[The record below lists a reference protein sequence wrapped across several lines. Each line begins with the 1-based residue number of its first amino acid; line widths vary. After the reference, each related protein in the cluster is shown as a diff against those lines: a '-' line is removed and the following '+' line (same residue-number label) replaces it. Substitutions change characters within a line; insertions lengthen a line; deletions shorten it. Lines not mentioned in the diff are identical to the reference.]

1 MLMPRARVTTPGQ
14 DTGGGRA
21 DRIAVTGIVLIA
33 SLPVLGGTMFVVA
46 VPTVAEAL
54 HATPGSAVL
63 VVTVYLAVLALTQPL
78 AGAVADRFG
87 RCRTVRLGLGVVV
100 AGSVLAA
107 FSPSLALLILARS
120 IQAVGFSLVLPG
132 IHAQLVRGVARD
144 GSRFGLLTAIGS
156 MVAAIGPLLGGL
168 LVAHFSWRSVFVT
181 TAVLTAAAV
190 VLVSRD
196 DGSSPDDTSSQR
208 KVPVRQVLGDN
219 RLMAAAVLNGLD
231 NLVFYSLLLGVP
243 FLLTKASGLA
253 AATALAILA
262 LAAAAAAPIGGL
274 IADRVGHV
282 VAVRLGFSMAATGLI
297 ALVSLGSTA
306 SSWSVAAVAV
316 VGAGLGL
323 EFPSLQAAPLR
334 LVPVAGR
341 ATAAGIMASARQLGS
356 AGGATLV
363 AAFVALGPA
372 AVFSIGAFA
381 AIVALTLA
389 TCLDLSG
396 SANSFVAAKRYR
408 MA

>member
-1 MLMPRARVTTPGQ
+1 MPRARVTTPGQ
-14 DTGGGRA
+14 DAGERQA

-54 HATPGSAVL
+54 HATPGRAVS
-63 VVTVYLAVLALTQPL
+63 VVTVYLAVLTLTQPL

-120 IQAVGFSLVLPG
+120 IQAVGFALVLPG
-132 IHAQLVRGVARD
+132 IHAQLVRGVGRD
-144 GSRFGLLTAIGS
+144 GSRFGLLTAMGS

-168 LVAHFSWRSVFVT
+168 LVAHFGWRSVFVT

-196 DGSSPDDTSSQR
+196 DGPSPDDTSLQR
-208 KVPVRQVLGDN
+208 IFLVRQVLGDN
-219 RLMAAAVLNGLD
+219 RLMAAAALNGLD

-243 FLLTKASGLA
+243 FLLTEASGLA

-262 LAAAAAAPIGGL
+262 LAAAAAAPIGGH

-282 VAVRLGFSMAATGLI
+282 VAVRLGFSIAATGLI

-306 SSWSVAAVAV
+306 SGWTVAAVAV

-372 AVFSIGAFA
+372 AVFSIGALA

-389 TCLDLSG
+389 TRLDLTG